1 MHAEE
6 WASELNKEIFEKWKC
21 HENKS
26 DLLRH
31 GFNIF
36 SSPVHENP
44 TVMIITLNP
53 GGDGDFK
60 YYPQYDQYE
69 KGKFDTVLDESIN
82 KIVLIKLKGN
92 KTIRGKLMGF
102 DQHMNLILDSSEEF
116 GEESNTKTLG
126 TIVVRGDNVIMISPP
141 PGE

>member
-1 MHAEE
+1 MSVDMAV
-6 WASELNKEIFEKWKC
+6 K
-21 HENKS
+21 
-26 DLLRH
+26 
-31 GFNIF
+31 
-36 SSPVHENP
+36 
-44 TVMIITLNP
+44 
-53 GGDGDFK
+53 
-60 YYPQYDQYE
+60 
-69 KGKFDTVLDESIN
+69 VLDESIN